1 MKSTKLL
8 PVIVVLAS
16 LLLSACSGLG
26 SSLAAPAAVIT
37 TGQSVSAPLVS
48 APVAGNSQAAADVA
62 SIQSAYEA
70 VYQSVN
76 PSVVTIMISSQVSG
90 QGNGQNSQG
99 QVVPTAQGSGF
110 IWDAAGHIVTNNHV
124 IDGAAK
130 INVTFSDGSS
140 SAAKLVGAD
149 PNEVASRL
157 QKRD

>member
-110 IWDAAGHIVTNNHV
+110 IWDAPSRSRKRWRSCGYGTVGYRSIGSGVT
-124 IDGAAK
+124 DAK
-130 INVTFSDGSS
+130 G
-140 SAAKLVGAD
+140 
-149 PNEVASRL
+149 
-157 QKRD
+157 